1 MLNLTANGRLLTL
14 SLFCFVLPALRELL
28 DRLQSSVYDVLDSLA
43 LLIFLYFIG
52 SLAALSF
59 VIVRL
64 YDFYYFYPWNYAV
77 QTHRSFLPA
86 SFVCS
91 CVYYITFF
99 RFGLLCGVALIII
112 LLIQKPCSCNV
123 GNIRKLSYNYIQVIV
138 FLLKV
143 IGEEFQHDQPEREVL
158 L

>member
-1 MLNLTANGRLLTL
+1 MLNLTANGQLLTL

-77 QTHRSFLPA
+77 HFL
-86 SFVCS
+86 
-91 CVYYITFF
+91 
-99 RFGLLCGVALIII
+99 
-112 LLIQKPCSCNV
+112 
-123 GNIRKLSYNYIQVIV
+123 
-138 FLLKV
+138 
-143 IGEEFQHDQPEREVL
+143 
-158 L
+158 